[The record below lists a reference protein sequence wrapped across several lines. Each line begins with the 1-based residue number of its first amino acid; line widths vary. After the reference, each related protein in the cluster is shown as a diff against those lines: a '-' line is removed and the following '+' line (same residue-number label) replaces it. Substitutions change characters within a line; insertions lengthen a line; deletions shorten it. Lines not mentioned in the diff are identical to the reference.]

1 MAPPLTRRLLCF
13 DTYIQEHT
21 FQGSTSHSS
30 FFLLHERKF
39 EACHE
44 ELFAICCRLVPPLS
58 KCTKPIVTDEEQA
71 FANTLKR
78 HVSLTHLWCWDPIF
92 RAAMVPQLM
101 LCTSRIWGI
110 WKRNTGWSLI
120 KWQAGGAPLSMST
133 TATTYILT
141 FMQLHGGQLS
151 HMVYMTPTVGC

>member
-58 KCTKPIVTDEEQA
+58 KCAKPIVTDEEQHSQTRSSA
-71 FANTLKR
+71 MSHWHISDAGTPYSGQPWCPSWCCVPLEFEGSGRGILAEAWSNGKQVER
-78 HVSLTHLWCWDPIF
+78 PFLW
-92 RAAMVPQLM
+92 VLQPQH
-101 LCTSRIWGI
+101 TSWHTC
-110 WKRNTGWSLI
+110 NC
-120 KWQAGGAPLSMST
+120 
-133 TATTYILT
+133 
-141 FMQLHGGQLS
+141 
-151 HMVYMTPTVGC
+151 TVGNWAIWCIWPLQ